1 MKKITLISTGG
12 TIAMTR
18 NAETGGLS
26 PALSAEDLALAAGIA
41 GTVSLET
48 IAFSDIPSEY
58 MTPAMMAEL
67 SRTAEKAAEAAD
79 GIVITH
85 GTDTME
91 ETAYFL
97 SLVLKTEK
105 PVILT
110 GAMKSASDE
119 NPDGPGNLALAAAA
133 AQDENAG
140 GRGVLVCMNGKIFD
154 ARHVSKKHTTSVDAF
169 DAGDFGPVAR
179 EEDGALIWR
188 EKEMKK
194 GFLSPAHMESRV
206 WIVTCGAG
214 TEGDILRAALREKAD
229 GIVIEALGCGNVP
242 ESIAREVPEIVSA
255 GIPVVITARIAEG
268 GVKIE
273 YDCIGGLGA
282 LVSEGA
288 ISGGTLSGPKA
299 RILLM
304 TALGAGKTRAEIS
317 EIFQKES

>member
-1 MKKITLISTGG
+1 MKQITLISTGG

-26 PALSAEDLALAAGIA
+26 PALSAEDLARAAGV
-41 GTVSLET
+41 TESVSLET

-58 MTPAMMAEL
+58 MTPAMMLSL
-67 SRTAEKAAEAAD
+67 SRVIETAAEASD

-119 NPDGPGNLALAAAA
+119 NPDGPGNLALAVRA
-133 AQDENAG
+133 AQDEKAG

-169 DAGDFGPVAR
+169 DAGAYGPVAR
-179 EEDGALIWR
+179 EEDGKIIWR
-188 EKEMKK
+188 EKEPKK
-194 GFLSPAHMESRV
+194 GFLTPAHMESRV

-214 TEGDILRAALREKAD
+214 TEGDILRAALREKV
-229 GIVIEALGCGNVP
+229 GGVVIEALGCGNVP
-242 ESIAREVPEIVSA
+242 ESIAREVPKIVSA
-255 GIPVVITARIAEG
+255 GIPVVITSRIAEG
-268 GVKIE
+268 GVKVE
-273 YDCIGGLGA
+273 YDGIGGLGA